1 MAPRRCY
8 NASQVVTAIRAYYR
22 CNSLRKAATETGV
35 PKSTIHEWVSKI
47 GHRSKGSIRKR
58 RVCKKLDAISP
69 LVEGFLKIDPFH
81 TLQSIQRAIQN
92 SISLRV
98 SCTTIHRAIH
108 ATKHSYKKVSWRTL
122 PRDITQE
129 LAIFQKEYGDAVCSD
144 RMVISLDETGFLT
157 NYLPLRG
164 YSMRGRRLRVCKEHP
179 RRFRLTSI
187 VAICK
192 NSIVATDTFPG
203 SANGK
208 KFQDFISRVFA
219 KMPNS
224 IVLMD
229 NIAFHK
235 STEVRRL
242 AEAHGIRL
250 LFTPPYSPE
259 CNPVEH
265 FFAVVKSAVRRRLLY
280 TTVFKADE
288 FQRIV
293 QGTLDE
299 LAASHCCAAYFGPRT
314 KETAAPCFR
323 VNTHPPAQEPPLSPV
338 LPQET

>member
-8 NASQVVTAIRAYYR
+8 NASQVVTAIRAYHR
-22 CNSLRKAATETGV
+22 CNSLRKAARETGV
-35 PKSTIHEWVSKI
+35 PKSTIHEWVSRI
-47 GHRSKGSIRKR
+47 GHRSKRRIRKR
-58 RVCKKLDAISP
+58 RASKKLDKIYP
-69 LVEGFLKIDPFH
+69 LVEDLLKTDPFH
-81 TLQSIQRAIQN
+81 TLQSIQRVIHDTTAI
-92 SISLRV
+92 RV
-98 SCTTIHRAIH
+98 SFTTIHRAIH

-129 LAIFQKEYGDAVCSD
+129 LAVFHKEYSDAVSSD

-192 NSIVATDTFPG
+192 ESVVATDTFPG

-208 KFQDFISRVFA
+208 RFQDFISRVFS

-242 AEAHGIRL
+242 ADAHGVRL

-259 CNPVEH
+259 CNPVEN
-265 FFAVVKSAVRRRLLY
+265 FFAVVKAAVRRRLLY
-280 TTVFKADE
+280 STVFKADE

-293 QGTLDE
+293 ESTLDE
-299 LAASHCCAAYFGPRT
+299 LALSHRLAAYFGPRT
-314 KETAAPCFR
+314 NETAAPCFI
-323 VNTHPPAQEPPLSPV
+323 VPTQAPVPPVPL
-338 LPQET
+338 LPQESQA